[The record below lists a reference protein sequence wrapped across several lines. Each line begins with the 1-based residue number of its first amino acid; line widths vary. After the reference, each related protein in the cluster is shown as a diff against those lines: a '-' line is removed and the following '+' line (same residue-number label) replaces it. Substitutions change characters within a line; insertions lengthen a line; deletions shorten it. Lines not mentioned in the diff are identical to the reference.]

1 MKADAVAGS
10 RPSLG
15 LRIDHFLFVLIDEEY
30 YAVHTCVRQ
39 EFVVAEGR
47 KELFNPSLG
56 SILDPPLTGSASPP
70 STPAE
75 NEARKIFR

>member
-39 EFVVAEGR
+39 EFAVVTRCRG
-47 KELFNPSLG
+47 KKG
-56 SILDPPLTGSASPP
+56 I
-70 STPAE
+70 
-75 NEARKIFR
+75 I